1 MREVVSYNDT
11 SVAAR
16 RLLELS
22 LQVLPDFERFNVAA
36 RLAASEAVDW
46 QTVAQAWSYYGLYA
60 GGFLVLTWVL
70 FARREL

>member
-1 MREVVSYNDT
+1 
-11 SVAAR
+11 
-16 RLLELS
+16 
-22 LQVLPDFERFNVAA
+22 VAA